1 MEMDNYTAKTAP
13 VLEWIESNDDLDEA
27 MGSVLIRMVEEAPD
41 NDKGRKKAWNG
52 IRAVLAILPGAP
64 ISQRGSNCPVRA
76 FVDSRRDSINE
87 ANTVVFEA
95 YGDLLFK
102 HGKAGGGNFEN
113 VEEYLEYCLNTL
125 IARLR
130 KKHSAEE
137 WSIPDDS

>member
-1 MEMDNYTAKTAP
+1 MEMDSYTEKTTP

-76 FVDSRRDSINE
+76 YLDTRADSID
-87 ANTVVFEA
+87 AADTAVFEA

-102 HGKAGGGNFEN
+102 HGKAGGGNFDN
-113 VEEYLEYCLNTL
+113 VEEYLEYCQNTRL
-125 IARLR
+125 ARLR
-130 KKHSAEE
+130 KKQSAEE